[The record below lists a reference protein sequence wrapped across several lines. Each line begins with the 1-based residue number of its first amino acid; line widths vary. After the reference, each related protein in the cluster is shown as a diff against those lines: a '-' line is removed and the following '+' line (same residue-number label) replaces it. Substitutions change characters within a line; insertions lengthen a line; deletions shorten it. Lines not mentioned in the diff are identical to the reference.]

1 MVHNMGVSKMKT
13 DKVLKI
19 IAMVLLT
26 LLAFK
31 MFFSQKVIYAIVMWV
46 CVAIGLFTDIYPR
59 FKNKGE

>member
-1 MVHNMGVSKMKT
+1 MKT

-31 MFFSQKVIYAIVMWV
+31 MFFSQKVIYAIVMLI

-59 FKNKGE
+59 FKNK